1 MEMEEEAGER
11 EMEYERARVREQKKH
26 WGKKKKT
33 EEEKEEEK
41 EEGWSTRGMSLF
53 SLLSHTQMFG
63 EKRRSRRRIGK
74 RTWEQRSK

>member
-1 MEMEEEAGER
+1 MGKE
-11 EMEYERARVREQKKH
+11 KKD
-26 WGKKKKT
+26 
-33 EEEKEEEK
+33 EKDEEK

-63 EKRRSRRRIGK
+63 EKRRSRRRTGE